1 MNITRREAIRNCFI
15 ISVGAA
21 IIPSCLQENSK
32 PTIALKHLDI
42 DGKQERIIS
51 ELSETII
58 PRTDTPGAKDT
69 YTHLFVLKMVDDCQT
84 KEEQQKFMSGLKEFE
99 KLAQNKYDKSFVECS
114 QGQRDELVG
123 SIINKKAPPNNTTIN
138 AGINGSKK
146 DDTDD
151 VTAFV
156 KNMKRLT
163 LQGYMTSQYYLTKV
177 QPYKLVPGKFEGC
190 ILVTSL
196 DPKERSI

>member
-1 MNITRREAIRNCFI
+1 MNITRRGAIKNCFI
-15 ISVGAA
+15 ITVGAA
-21 IIPSCLQENSK
+21 LIPSCLRESK
-32 PTIALKHLDI
+32 PSIPLKHLDI
-42 DGKQERIIS
+42 TGDQEKLIS
-51 ELSETII
+51 ELCETII

-84 KEEQQKFMSGLKEFE
+84 KEEQQKFVSGLKEFE
-99 KLAQNKYDKSFVECS
+99 KLSQKKYDRSFVECS
-114 QGQRDELVG
+114 LQQRDELTG
-123 SIINKKAPPNNTTIN
+123 SIINKKAVPKNTAIN
-138 AGINGSKK
+138 AGTQNGSKK

-156 KNMKRLT
+156 KSMKRLT

-196 DPKERSI
+196 SQKERSI